1 MNGNRY
7 LLDSNIIIAFFS
19 NELIVLKK
27 FEQELFNLLIP
38 AISIGELCFGAYNS
52 IKKEEN
58 LRIIENFTSA
68 LSILEVDSST
78 AKIYGSIK
86 SVLKQNGTPIPEND
100 IWIAALASQHKLT
113 LVTRDNHFRLIPDLT
128 IKDWV
133 QV

>member
-7 LLDSNIIIAFFS
+7 LLDTNIIIAFFS
-19 NELIVLKK
+19 NELTVIKQ

-38 AISIGELCFGAYNS
+38 AISIGELYFGAYNS

-58 LRIIENFTSA
+58 LIIIEKFTFA
-68 LSILEVDSST
+68 LTILEVDSLT
-78 AKIYGSIK
+78 AKIYGLIK

-100 IWIAALASQHKLT
+100 IWIEALASQHRLT
-113 LVTRDNHFRLIPDLT
+113 LVTRDNHFRLIPNLT
-128 IKDWV
+128 IEDWV